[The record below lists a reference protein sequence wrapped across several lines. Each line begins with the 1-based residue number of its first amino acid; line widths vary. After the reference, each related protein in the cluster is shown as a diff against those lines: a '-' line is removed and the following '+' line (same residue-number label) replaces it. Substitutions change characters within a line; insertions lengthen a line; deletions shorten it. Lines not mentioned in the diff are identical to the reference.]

1 MVMPTEVARLS
12 GVEHQL
18 TPEELQ
24 IVDGEPQTLTQAPAP
39 VIEIAESDKRMEPLP
54 VSVVP
59 TAEAIIPSI
68 QTTAGIFLVG
78 QPVSRVNKYSGADL
92 DWVELLRWDIP
103 LGYLGDLHEV
113 SLLSDND
120 AKTRYRV
127 FLANI
132 DQQWPTDRAQTTP
145 LTQPWTDTK
154 IPGGTSVYIQVRST
168 DGTSLNVEASLTATV
183 RLVP

>member
-1 MVMPTEVARLS
+1 MTIPTEVERLS
-12 GVEHQL
+12 GVERQL
-18 TPEELQ
+18 TPEEQQL
-24 IVDGEPQTLTQAPAP
+24 VDGESQTLTQFPAP
-39 VIEIAESDKRMEPLP
+39 LIEIAEPDKRTEPLP

-59 TAEAIIPSI
+59 TAEAVIPS
-68 QTTAGIFLVG
+68 TTSSTGAILVG

-103 LGYLGDLHEV
+103 LGYMGDLHEI

-120 AKTRYRV
+120 ATTRYRV

-145 LTQPWTDTK
+145 LTQPWNDTK

-168 DGTSLNVEASLTATV
+168 DGTSINVEASLTATV